1 MTAGAGLWRLAE
13 VAAMEIKV
21 INRKFPS
28 TDGVHTLK
36 GKIYVPEGQPK
47 AVFHVVH
54 GMTEHI
60 GRYDTF
66 LREMAEEGYV
76 CVAYDNLGH
85 GLTANDDGELGY
97 IAKKDGWKFLA
108 DDVNA
113 VGTAMKGEYGGIP
126 YYLMGHSMG
135 SFIVRVAAANYPD
148 LPDKLVVM
156 GTGGP
161 NPASKAALGLINT
174 IKLFKGD
181 KHISPAIENLAFGEY
196 NKGFGDGSNGD
207 WLSKNPEV
215 RRVYNADKFCHYHFT
230 VSAMHDL
237 VKLNDVANSATW
249 FKKIDKSLPI
259 LLVSGGDDPVGDHGK
274 GVTEVYN
281 RLKKR
286 GANVTLK
293 LYDDNRHEILNDTA
307 REKTIADIKQFLE
320 E

>member
-1 MTAGAGLWRLAE
+1 MA
-13 VAAMEIKV
+13 INV
-21 INRKFPS
+21 IDREFPS
-28 TDGVHTLK
+28 TDGIHTLK
-36 GKIYVPEGQPK
+36 GKIYLPEGQPK
-47 AVFHVVH
+47 AIFHVVH

-60 GRYDTF
+60 GRYDSF
-66 LREMAEEGYV
+66 LKEMAAAGYV

-85 GLTANDDGELGY
+85 GLTANDDSELGY
-97 IAKKDGWKFLA
+97 IAKKNGWKLMV

-113 VGTAMKGEYGGIP
+113 VGTAVKSEYTGIP

-135 SFIVRVAAANYPD
+135 SFIVRVAAAYYPD

-161 NPASKAALGLINT
+161 NPASKMALGLINI
-174 IKLFKGD
+174 IKFFRGD
-181 KHISPAIENLAFGEY
+181 KHISPTIENLAFGAY

-215 RRVYNADKFCHYHFT
+215 RRTYRADKFCNYHFT

-237 VKLNDVANSATW
+237 VKLNDVANSAAW
-249 FKKIDKSLPI
+249 FGKIDKSLPI
-259 LLVSGGDDPVGDHGK
+259 LLVSGADDPVGDHSK
-274 GVTEVYN
+274 GVIKVYQK
-281 RLKKR
+281 LKKW

-307 REKTIADIKQFLE
+307 REETIADIKAFLE
-320 E
+320 Q